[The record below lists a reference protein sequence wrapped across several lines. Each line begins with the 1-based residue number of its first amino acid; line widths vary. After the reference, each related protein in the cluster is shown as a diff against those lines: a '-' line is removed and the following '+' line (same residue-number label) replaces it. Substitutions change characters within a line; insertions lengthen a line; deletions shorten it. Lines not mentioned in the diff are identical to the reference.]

1 MARSVP
7 RSALRSCAHREAAGR
22 CNSPATAAPGSGAAS
37 PSTGHPDSSRR
48 PARRRSRGYDRSS
61 PYMGCSKL
69 RQGRSITENPTATTY
84 IGFLEQ
90 QGYEQTLKATSK
102 NDRFLK
108 SHPDARTRIVAIIW
122 KRRWEDLDRAKEET
136 SNRR

>member
-90 QGYEQTLKATSK
+90 QGYEDMTPEALAQ
-102 NDRFLK
+102 
-108 SHPDARTRIVAIIW
+108 
-122 KRRWEDLDRAKEET
+122 DLAAGWPSASLWSDEAGLVVGGHGMGKDSVMRYLA
-136 SNRR
+136 